1 MLIGLVIGLAIYNSV
16 ILDVHFPLCLYKKL
30 LGQNVGMKDLEVMQP
45 EIARSL
51 KKLLEWKGPGS
62 VSDVFCF
69 DFTIDQG
76 STFGEVKTFELKPGG
91 ASIPVTEENRHEYV
105 DLYVDFLLNES
116 IRTQF
121 NAFKRGFLLLADGPV
136 LRLFRPQELEVLVC
150 GTPHLDFKA
159 LEGNAKYEGNYQAD
173 SKVVQW
179 LWTVVNEMSLEDK
192 RKFLK
197 FFTGSD
203 RAPIGGLGR
212 LTTIVQRAGPDSD
225 RLPTAHTC
233 FNTLLLPEYG
243 SRGKLRTLLHTAIQ
257 NAAGFGLE

>member
-1 MLIGLVIGLAIYNSV
+1 M
-16 ILDVHFPLCLYKKL
+16 
-30 LGQNVGMKDLEVMQP
+30 
-45 EIARSL
+45 ARSL
-51 KKLLEWKGPGS
+51 KKLLEWEGPGS
-62 VSDVFCF
+62 VADVFCF

-76 STFGEVKTFELKPGG
+76 SFGEVKTFELKPGG
-91 ASIPVTEENRHEYV
+91 ANIPVTEENRREYV

-116 IRTQF
+116 VRTQF
-121 NAFKRGFLLLADGPV
+121 NAFRRGFLLLADGPV

-159 LEGNAKYEGNYQAD
+159 LEANAKYEGNYQAD

-179 LWTVVNEMSLEDK
+179 LWTVVNDMSREDK

-203 RAPIGGLGR
+203 RAPIGGLAR

>member
-1 MLIGLVIGLAIYNSV
+1 MSKWT
-16 ILDVHFPLCLYKKL
+16 DEK
-30 LGQNVGMKDLEVMQP
+30 
-45 EIARSL
+45 
-51 KKLLEWKGPGS
+51 
-62 VSDVFCF
+62 
-69 DFTIDQG
+69 
-76 STFGEVKTFELKPGG
+76 FGWPF
-91 ASIPVTEENRHEYV
+91 SIFSFFVCCHCT
-105 DLYVDFLLNES
+105 
-116 IRTQF
+116 T
-121 NAFKRGFLLLADGPV
+121 V
-136 LRLFRPQELEVLVC
+136 LHSCR
-150 GTPHLDFKA
+150 
-159 LEGNAKYEGNYQAD
+159 YEGNYQAD